1 MGEHFG
7 LADLLRSIPGSSSQ
21 AGSTEEPHAEI
32 VEEAL
37 ASLARSDQ
45 SPLAVQDP
53 EPTPWYAKKKVKKKK
68 GENHNRAGQ
77 GRRRGIRG
85 LRELVGS
92 TC

>member
-45 SPLAVQDP
+45 SSLAVQDP

-77 GRRRGIRG
+77 GRRHGIRG
-85 LRELVGS
+85 LHELVGS